1 VVGVENFCSK
11 KVKMDTFPGILSRH
25 RSFEPEEFDADFFKE
40 FEWRVN
46 LFLLLRRN
54 KNNFIKLSTYNYI

>member
-1 VVGVENFCSK
+1 
-11 KVKMDTFPGILSRH
+11 MDTFPGILSRH
-25 RSFEPEEFDADFFKE
+25 RSFEPEEFDADFFME

-46 LFLLLRRN
+46 LLLLFRRN